1 MNFRRLPLALTVAV
15 ASLGTACDGGDKKS
29 KSDATTADSAK
40 PKTNLEKAI
49 QGAAAASAAASSQ
62 GQGPPQ
68 NGVFAPGAAD
78 AEQAA
83 SAPPKLTMVRT
94 GDGPKVTLERT
105 PPQPGSKFVASVT
118 ATAFL
123 GPLPGMIYELEVG
136 GGKADAKAKAAAK
149 ADATSDDAGER
160 RVVIKIKSAKLD
172 PKWPGKLQEGGEKLL
187 AKLAGGTISGVL
199 GDDGGLRG
207 PRLEVGK
214 DATEVA
220 PIAEPLLEML
230 DVLFVPLPAEPVSS
244 GASWLVADRAR
255 LGGIDVVRYRAAT
268 LQKLEGD
275 VVVLGVDV
283 RHYAASSASVP
294 EGLPSGVEA
303 LRLESFAQA
312 TLTRRL
318 ADSTSLGAKLSLP
331 VDLVIGKGGNPAGQ
345 LRSELRA
352 VLEPVEGGK

>member
-1 MNFRRLPLALTVAV
+1 MNARRLSLALTVAL
-15 ASLGTACDGGDKKS
+15 ASLGIACDGGDKKS
-29 KSDATTADSAK
+29 KSEATSADSAK

-62 GQGPPQ
+62 GQGPPP

-78 AEQAA
+78 AEQPA
-83 SAPPKLTMVRT
+83 SAPPKLTMVRS

-105 PPQPGSKFVASVT
+105 PPTPGSSFLVTVT
-118 ATAFL
+118 ATAFR

-136 GGKADAKAKAAAK
+136 GGKSDAKAKAAAK
-149 ADATSDDAGER
+149 TDESSER
-160 RVVIKIKSAKLD
+160 RVLIKIKNVKVD
-172 PKWPGKLQEGGEKLL
+172 PKWPGKLQEGGEKLI

-199 GDDGGLRG
+199 GEDGGLRG
-207 PRLEVGK
+207 PRIEVGK
-214 DATEVA
+214 DATEIA
-220 PIAEPLLEML
+220 PIAEPLLETL
-230 DVLFVPLPAEPVSS
+230 ELLFVPLPVEPVAA

-255 LGGIDVVRYRAAT
+255 LGGIDAVRYRAAT
-268 LQKLEGD
+268 LQKVEGD

-283 RHYAASSASVP
+283 RHYAASAASVP
-294 EGLPSGVEA
+294 EGLPAGVEA

-331 VDLVIGKGGNPAGQ
+331 VDLVVGKGGNPAGQ

-352 VLEPVEGGK
+352 ELQPIAGGK